1 MSKVL
6 AKVTPGMSRLDWLKL
21 RQKGIGGSDAAAI
34 FGMSRWK
41 SPIDIWL
48 SKTTEISQEDEQSE
62 AAYWGTV
69 LEDVVAKEF
78 EKRTGLKVRRKN
90 AVLQHDEYEFMIAD
104 IDREI
109 VGQIYIN
116 GEGEKIKAGLECK
129 TASEYK
135 KDEWKDDEIPM
146 EYLIQCQHYMAVTGY
161 DAWVI
166 AVLIG
171 GNKFFYKVIERDD
184 EFIEMLIKTEQDFWN
199 NHVLAN
205 VMPPV
210 DGSDASANVL
220 KAMYPEAEKGTE
232 IQLSA
237 NENDLLFERAG
248 ILKMMDAYEKRI
260 QEIENE
266 IKATMGENENAVGLN
281 FAVKWSNSS
290 RTTVDSKRL
299 KAEKPEIYE
308 QYAKVSNSR
317 TFKVKE
323 IG

>member
-1 MSKVL
+1 
-6 AKVTPGMSRLDWLKL
+6 MSRVLKYITPEKNRLEWLKL

-48 SKTTEISQEDEQSE
+48 SKTIEIEQEDEQSE

-78 EKRTGLKVRRKN
+78 TERTGLKVRRRN
-90 AVLQHDEYEFMIAD
+90 AMLQHDEYDFMIAD

-109 VGQIYIN
+109 VGQ
-116 GEGEKIKAGLECK
+116 KVGLECK

-135 KDEWKDDEIPM
+135 KDEWKDDEIPV

-161 DAWVI
+161 EAWWI
-166 AVLIG
+166 AVLVG
-171 GNKFFYKVIERDD
+171 GNKFIYKKIDRDE
-184 EFIEMLIKTEQDFWN
+184 EFIEMLIKAEMDFWN
-199 NHVLAN
+199 NHVVPN

-210 DGSDASANVL
+210 DGSEASADAL
-220 KAMYPEAEKGTE
+220 KLMYPAAEKGTE

-237 NENDLLFERAG
+237 EENALLIERKN
-248 ILKMMDAYEKRI
+248 ILKLMEHYEDRLK
-260 QEIENE
+260 EIENT
-266 IKATMGENENAVGLN
+266 IKNTMGENEKATGLN
-281 FAVKWSNSS
+281 FKVKWGNTS

-299 KAEKPEIYE
+299 KAELPDIYKK
-308 QYAKVSNSR
+308 YTNTSTGR
-317 TFKVKE
+317 RFTVKE
-323 IG
+323 ID

>member
-1 MSKVL
+1 MSRVL
-6 AKVTPGMSRLDWLKL
+6 SYITPEMSRLEWLKL

-48 SKTTEISQEDEQSE
+48 SKIVEIEEADEQSE

-69 LEDVVAKEF
+69 LEDIVAKEF
-78 EKRTGLKVRRKN
+78 AERTGLKVRRRN
-90 AVLQHDEYEFMIAD
+90 AMLQHDEHDFMIAD

-109 VGQIYIN
+109 VGQ
-116 GEGEKIKAGLECK
+116 KVGLECK
-129 TASEYK
+129 TASAFK
-135 KDEWKDDEIPM
+135 KEEWADDEVPM

-161 DAWVI
+161 EAWWI
-166 AVLIG
+166 AVLVG
-171 GNKFFYKVIERDD
+171 GNTFIYKKIERDE
-184 EFIEMLIKTEQDFWN
+184 EFIGMLIKAEMDFWN
-199 NHVLAN
+199 NHVVPN

-210 DGSDASANVL
+210 DGSDASENAL

-237 NENDLLFERAG
+237 DENSLLIERK
-248 ILKMMDAYEKRI
+248 ILLMDIDKAEERI
-260 QEIENE
+260 KEIENI
-266 IKATMGENENAVGLN
+266 IKQAMGENEAAAGLN
-281 FAVKWSNSS
+281 FNVKWSNAS

-308 QYAKVSNSR
+308 QYANTSTHR
-317 TFKVKE
+317 RFTVKE
-323 IG
+323 ID